1 MQSMD
6 KRKAKTYRDKLTD
19 RRVSLVGQVQAAELY
34 SRERDAE
41 ATQDPADMAANAY
54 TKELLMSM
62 STNDRQLLESIDAA
76 LDRIEAGK
84 YGKCVHCGQPIQEK
98 RLEAV
103 PWARHCL
110 TCQDLNERGLL
121 THDDEESRSGTGV
134 PPVSPR
140 KDARAT
146 SCDIIGSLSL
156 VWRGCL
162 IFGSTDFRERGRPR
176 PHFR

>member
-1 MQSMD
+1 MD
-6 KRKAKTYRDKLTD
+6 KRRVRVFRDKLLD
-19 RRVSLVGQVQAAELY
+19 RRESLVGQVQQAELY

-76 LDRIEAGK
+76 LERIENGK
-84 YGKCVHCGQPIQEK
+84 YGKCIHCGEPILEK

-110 TCQDLNERGLL
+110 RCQDLNERGLL
-121 THDDEESRSGTGV
+121 HREE
-134 PPVSPR
+134 
-140 KDARAT
+140 
-146 SCDIIGSLSL
+146 
-156 VWRGCL
+156 
-162 IFGSTDFRERGRPR
+162 E
-176 PHFR
+176 

>member
-1 MQSMD
+1 MQNMD
-6 KRKAKTYRDKLTD
+6 KRKAKTYRDKLMD
-19 RRVSLVGQVQAAELY
+19 RRVGLVGQVQAAEAY

-62 STNDRQLLESIDAA
+62 STNDRQLLESIDQA

-84 YGKCVHCGQPIQEK
+84 YGKCNHCGQPIQEK

-110 TCQDLNERGLL
+110 RCQDLNERGLL
-121 THDDEESRSGTGV
+121 TQDEE
-134 PPVSPR
+134 
-140 KDARAT
+140 
-146 SCDIIGSLSL
+146 
-156 VWRGCL
+156 
-162 IFGSTDFRERGRPR
+162 
-176 PHFR
+176 